1 MAVFVLTPNQIC
13 DVELELNKLFLQDR
27 EKPGIIF
34 AHIGH
39 PEYLNVKGHPEN
51 TILCRAHY
59 LDHVKA
65 KKIAAILAGKE

>member
-27 EKPGIIF
+27 EKPGIIL
-34 AHIGH
+34 AHID
-39 PEYLNVKGHPEN
+39 YLNVKGRPEN